1 MLLEGTTT
9 RLSTFSIVAVDLNAR
24 EWGVAV
30 QSKFLAVGAVVP
42 WAQAEA
48 GAIATQAW
56 ANVAYGPEGLK
67 LLAAGRPAAEVVDFL
82 TRGDD
87 GREDRQLGVVDGKGE
102 AAAFT
107 GARCFPWAGHV
118 VGEGFSCQGNI
129 LVGPETVHAMAEAY
143 LSTRGNLAG
152 RLVDALAAGQ
162 QAGGDRRGQQSA
174 GLLVVRDKGSYG
186 GYIDRYI
193 DLRVD
198 DHPRPI
204 EELRRLVKLF
214 HLCFSKG
221 DPRNLLRLEGG
232 RMAEVAEHLRA
243 LGHFGGETPAQWG
256 GELAGALRTF
266 FLIENFEERLR
277 DDDLIDGEILAY
289 MREKATSQACGG

>member
-1 MLLEGTTT
+1 MEARTA
-9 RLSTFSIVAVDLNAR
+9 RLSTFSIVAVDLNSR

-56 ANVAYGPEGLK
+56 ANLSYGPEGLK
-67 LLAAGRPAAEVVDFL
+67 LLAAGRPAAEVVDYL

-87 GREDRQLGVVDGKGE
+87 GREDRQLGVVDSKGA

-118 VGEGFSCQGNI
+118 AGEGFSCQGNI
-129 LVGPETVHAMAEAY
+129 LVGPETVHAMAETY
-143 LSTRGNLAG
+143 LASRGDLAD
-152 RLVDALAAGQ
+152 RLMDALAAGQ

-186 GYIDRYI
+186 GYIDRYM

-204 EELRRLVKLF
+204 EELQRLVKLF
-214 HLCFSKG
+214 HLYFSKG
-221 DPRNLLRLEGG
+221 DPRNLLRLEGS
-232 RMAEVAEHLRA
+232 RTAEVAGYLRA
-243 LGHFGGETPAQWG
+243 LGHFAEETPAQWG
-256 GELAGALRTF
+256 GNLAGALRTF

-289 MREKATSQACGG
+289 LREKAASQAGRG